1 METLII
7 NISDKEK
14 AKQLKLILNELNFVG
29 KITAV
34 RKKKAFLEALKEH
47 DNLKSSI
54 LKKKNKAIAKY
65 L

>member
-1 METLII
+1 METLMID
-7 NISDKEK
+7 ISDKEK

-29 KITAV
+29 KVTAI
-34 RKKKAFLEALKEH
+34 RRKKAFLEALKEH
-47 DNLKSSI
+47 DALKGSI